1 MERATPINPEAQFDK
16 AFEAAVKVLAA
27 AVLEAGK
34 GRSAGKGRPP
44 AKRRD
49 VYPPEPNDVYPP
61 EPNDVYPPEPNDVY
75 PPEPNDVYPPEPN
88 KPCKL
93 IEEVSHSAH
102 VSHHAARV
110 AIGHAARAFHT
121 TSIAVLVAK
130 CPGNPD

>member
-1 MERATPINPEAQFDK
+1 MERVTPINPDAQSDK
-16 AFEAAVKVLAA
+16 AFEAAVKVLSASI
-27 AVLEAGK
+27 LDSRKKGK
-34 GRSAGKGRPP
+34 SPKKPR
-44 AKRRD
+44 
-49 VYPPEPNDVYPP
+49 DVYPP

-93 IEEVSHSAH
+93 IEEISHTAH

-121 TSIAVLVAK
+121 TSLALLIAK

>member
-1 MERATPINPEAQFDK
+1 MERVTPINPDAQSDK

-27 AVLEAGK
+27 SILDSRKK
-34 GRSAGKGRPP
+34 GRSAKKPR
-44 AKRRD
+44 
-49 VYPPEPNDVYPP
+49 
-61 EPNDVYPPEPNDVY
+61 DVYPPEPNDVY

-93 IEEVSHSAH
+93 IEEISHTAH

-110 AIGHAARAFHT
+110 AIGHAARAFHA

>member
-1 MERATPINPEAQFDK
+1 MERVTPINPEAQSDK

-27 AVLEAGK
+27 SILETRK
-34 GRSAGKGRPP
+34 GHSP
-44 AKRRD
+44 AKPR
-49 VYPPEPNDVYPP
+49 DVYPP

-93 IEEVSHSAH
+93 IEEISHTAH

-110 AIGHAARAFHT
+110 AIGHAARAFHAA
-121 TSIAVLVAK
+121 SIAVLVAK
-130 CPGNPD
+130 CPVNPD

>member
-61 EPNDVYPPEPNDVY
+61 EPNDVYPPEPN
-75 PPEPNDVYPPEPN
+75 

-121 TSIAVLVAK
+121 FSIAALVAK
-130 CPGNPD
+130 CPESPT

>member
-1 MERATPINPEAQFDK
+1 MERVTPINPDAQSDK

-27 AVLEAGK
+27 SILDSRKKV
-34 GRSAGKGRPP
+34 RPP
-44 AKRRD
+44 AKPR
-49 VYPPEPNDVYPP
+49 DVYPP

-93 IEEVSHSAH
+93 IEEISHTAH

-110 AIGHAARAFHT
+110 AIGHAARAFHV

>member
-1 MERATPINPEAQFDK
+1 MERVTPINPDAQSDK

-27 AVLEAGK
+27 SILDSRKKVH
-34 GRSAGKGRPP
+34 P
-44 AKRRD
+44 AAKPR
-49 VYPPEPNDVYPP
+49 
-61 EPNDVYPPEPNDVY
+61 DVY

-93 IEEVSHSAH
+93 IEEISHTAH

-110 AIGHAARAFHT
+110 AIGHAARAFHA

>member
-1 MERATPINPEAQFDK
+1 MAVEKTMERVTPINPDAQSDK

-27 AVLEAGK
+27 SILDSRKKV
-34 GRSAGKGRPP
+34 RPP
-44 AKRRD
+44 AKPR
-49 VYPPEPNDVYPP
+49 DVYPP

-93 IEEVSHSAH
+93 IEEISHTAH

-110 AIGHAARAFHT
+110 AIGHAARAFHV